1 MQKKKRKKEQTRYY
15 YVFPLLSG
23 IGRFLAT
30 TKRIFIGKISIIRD
44 YVVCLK
50 DPSKFYFN

>member
-1 MQKKKRKKEQTRYY
+1 MRYY